1 MFNRDS
7 RAGFDAAARLIR
19 IGVFGRGGIVGSVAV
34 DRMLRDAVAHY
45 GAGRAAEAGTLCGDI
60 LTADPDHVPALHLS
74 AVIAFATDRAAEGAL
89 LLNRVFNLDP
99 DHAPAFATLGDA
111 LDVKGEHEGAVAAFE
126 RGVMLRPQDAGLHIK
141 LGVALCDLSRFD
153 EAETAFRRAIALD
166 GGLTRARFN
175 LAVALAGQQRPVEAE
190 QAYREVIARDPVYH
204 GVWLN
209 LGNVLSD
216 QKRHEAAA
224 TAYRRGLAADPDNAG
239 LHCGLGAALYRQ
251 GLLDDAIL
259 HYRRAIALD
268 PGNIAPQRLLAMVLH
283 EAGEREEAVRIYRQV
298 SARDPSDHV
307 ILNNLGACLFE
318 LGQVDDAIACAEL
331 ALALKPDYAAAHTNL
346 GIIFE
351 AQNLVEAAVAAHR
364 RAIELEPLYAKGHAN
379 LAVALRNAGEIDAA
393 LVASRRAIAL
403 DPEQPLAHYNH
414 AHFLLMNGEFGEGFE
429 EYQWRRKTRMLSD
442 GDPVFDGPEWQG
454 EPLAGRTLLLFA
466 EYGLGD
472 AINFVRYVP
481 MLAGGGGRIVL
492 QVQPALVTLL
502 RPMLPDVAVFA
513 RGEPLPPFD
522 LQLPL
527 LSLPRIFRTTVET
540 IPAATFYLR
549 ADAGKLARWREALAG
564 VTALK
569 VGVVWAGN
577 PRHKGDRQRSLPADA
592 VLPRLVTSGVQLYS
606 LQKEPRPDD
615 APVLRGLGAGIVDLA
630 PMLGDFADTAAAV
643 CALDL
648 VIAVDTSVAHL
659 AGALG
664 RPVWMLCPYA
674 LDWRWLRDRA
684 DTPWY
689 PTMRLFRQDKPQA
702 WDRVLTRISD
712 ELARASAGEPALLL
726 PAAAK

>member
-1 MFNRDS
+1 M
-7 RAGFDAAARLIR
+7 
-19 IGVFGRGGIVGSVAV
+19 FGRGGIVGSVAV

-60 LTADPDHVPALHLS
+60 LTADPDHVSALHLS
-74 AVIAFATDRAAEGAL
+74 AVIAFVTDRAADGAL

-111 LDVKGEHEGAVAAFE
+111 LAVKGEHEGAAAAFE

-251 GLLDDAIL
+251 GLLADATQ

-268 PGNIAPQRLLAMVLH
+268 PDNIAPQRLLAMVLH
-283 EAGEREEAVRIYRQV
+283 EAGEREEAVRMYRQV

-414 AHFLLMNGEFGEGFE
+414 AHFLLMNGEFEEGFE

-442 GDPVFDGPEWQG
+442 GDPVFDEPEWQG

-492 QVQPALVTLL
+492 QVQPALVALL
-502 RPMLPDVAVFA
+502 RPILPDVAVFA

-540 IPAATFYLR
+540 IPAATSYLR

-569 VGVVWAGN
+569 VGAVWAGN